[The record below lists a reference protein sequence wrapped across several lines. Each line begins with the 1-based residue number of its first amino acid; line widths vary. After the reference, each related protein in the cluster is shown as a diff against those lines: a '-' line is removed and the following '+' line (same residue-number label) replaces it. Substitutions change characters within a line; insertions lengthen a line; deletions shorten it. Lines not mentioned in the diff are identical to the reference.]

1 MPGGGRRGRAR
12 VGDDEVVEEVR
23 AVGGRGRDVHGEDVR
38 AGLEPLGLVEGDADE
53 GARRVRDGRD
63 VLRAAVDGVLCH
75 RERPGD
81 VGDDRADDGD
91 ARACEIGG
99 GGGGRGIAGCVRVWA
114 WVRNAEL
121 RVPDG
126 EDAPLNGA
134 EKLHLGDVMSARF
147 CLYADFWMAWTASY
161 AGVEMTSET
170 LTYWGF
176 MANATGLSVLSM
188 IVVVEFATG
197 SAIEHGSQG
206 GGGGAGHGGH
216 YATRRT
222 ASRRKRGRR
231 AMSLAH
237 RAWTARR
244 GVRRRTDHTARRP
257 CRLAACLANTR
268 QGVRQKNL
276 FLARF
281 DTALAD
287 SDVRRTISDHRH
299 RRPPSFYACAAPV
312 DKLSTMSPQP
322 CNEDGWQHL

>member
-63 VLRAAVDGVLCH
+63 VLRAAVDGVLRH
-75 RERPGD
+75 REGARD

-91 ARACEIGG
+91 ARACGIDGG
-99 GGGGRGIAGCVRVWA
+99 GEGRGHRGEGVCA
-114 WVRNAEL
+114 WMRNVEL

-206 GGGGAGHGGH
+206 VGRGAGHGGH

-222 ASRRKRGRR
+222 ASRRKTGRR

-237 RAWTARR
+237 
-244 GVRRRTDHTARRP
+244 
-257 CRLAACLANTR
+257 
-268 QGVRQKNL
+268 
-276 FLARF
+276 
-281 DTALAD
+281 
-287 SDVRRTISDHRH
+287 
-299 RRPPSFYACAAPV
+299 
-312 DKLSTMSPQP
+312 
-322 CNEDGWQHL
+322 